1 MRRFLFSLL
10 SVVCSIS
17 MLADDG
23 NGRWTVYSS
32 YHNATKCVC
41 VGSKVYVLS
50 YGGLF
55 SYDSE
60 DSSVETYTRANALS
74 DNAIADIVYCRDAKE
89 LVIVYDNGNID
100 LMNDDGDVYN
110 ITDLKLKTPQ
120 SDLDLD
126 LYFRYD
132 RWKSYGE
139 FLDSVRISA
148 EIRPSIL
155 AMDDIADWAPAI
167 RGL

>member
-110 ITDLKLKTPQ
+110 ITDLKLKTLNDK
-120 SDLDLD
+120 SVND
-126 LYFRYD
+126 LYVDGRTVYQ
-132 RWKSYGE
+132 
-139 FLDSVRISA
+139 
-148 EIRPSIL
+148 
-155 AMDDIADWAPAI
+155 
-167 RGL
+167 